1 MDNGSSWGRKEEEK
15 RAERVLWPKEV
26 RAHAHLYLS
35 MHDTTTVASVMYEVR
50 TKKRRFVRRIN
61 TGINVTDNI
70 PTKECSFQP
79 TYSLPYWQDTKNYRD
94 DRATN
99 SFVDDGGKRI
109 GRTITKRFMKL
120 TWWSR
125 MIFLDLIFCL
135 TPFNAIYSQFSLFP
149 FCLSVLDCSL
159 EISRCTSKIIRPARN
174 ASTKGTGVNGFINEQ
189 INNALIK
196 QLTQWWEW
204 KTGEQ
209 MNRNNVTGIIA
220 TTKNSKGLFEWGAWP
235 RWFNA

>member
-1 MDNGSSWGRKEEEK
+1 MDNGFWISPSPSVTAQLPFPVSPLPFFAITCGPRIRFLKIPRSWRCALLKDTIAVGRKFMDNGSSWGRKEEEK

-61 TGINVTDNI
+61 TGISVTDNI

-99 SFVDDGGKRI
+99 SSVDDGGKRI
-109 GRTITKRFMKL
+109 ERTITKRFMKL
-120 TWWSR
+120 T
-125 MIFLDLIFCL
+125 
-135 TPFNAIYSQFSLFP
+135 
-149 FCLSVLDCSL
+149 
-159 EISRCTSKIIRPARN
+159 
-174 ASTKGTGVNGFINEQ
+174 
-189 INNALIK
+189 
-196 QLTQWWEW
+196 
-204 KTGEQ
+204 
-209 MNRNNVTGIIA
+209 
-220 TTKNSKGLFEWGAWP
+220 
-235 RWFNA
+235 